1 MRIERHGVD
10 WLGVL
15 NVARLTQNQKP
26 LDKEPSDEWKRKL
39 TRSRHSPLR
48 LIEFLITGTLPG
60 FVLTHISRHK
70 YQQIFIGTGRTDIM
84 KTNDRP
90 LDTDL
95 RPFAL
100 YINADA
106 FLTLYEARSCFKA
119 SLETRVAVEGF
130 RHLVST
136 VEPVIAENCYRPCA
150 KYGGCVEF
158 TQCGYMQT
166 EAYTIERERFL
177 GVTNADI

>member
-1 MRIERHGVD
+1 MNITRYGAQ
-10 WLGVL
+10 WTTVL

-26 LDKEPSDEWKRKL
+26 LDKEPSDKWKRKL

-48 LIEFLITGTLPG
+48 LIEFLITGSLPG

-136 VEPVIAENCYRPCA
+136 VEPIISEMCYRPCA
-150 KYGGCVEF
+150 KYGKCQEF
-158 TQCGYMQT
+158 TPCGFMQS

-177 GVTNADI
+177 GVTNAE